1 MLLFL
6 LKKKKNE
13 LEKTNDINLNA
24 NAQKQI
30 NFKDDTNE
38 DKRKAMRNY
47 SDLFNLTQYETQPLP
62 KNEQM

>member
-1 MLLFL
+1 MLFFL
-6 LKKKKNE
+6 LTNKKRIG
-13 LEKTNDINLNA
+13 KTNDINLNA

-47 SDLFNLTQYETQPLP
+47 SDLFNLTQYDTQPLP
-62 KNEQM
+62 KKEQT